1 MERPLP
7 ETLRHAV
14 NDDVLSYLNGK
25 SAHSDIAE
33 ALLNAVKPLGDV
45 QHFCPDPA
53 QYKYLAVSTLGVI
66 FGVAT
71 GMNMIAFRLDATFKE
86 RALRTGAD
94 DAPQVGSHW
103 VSFAPFRNDWPRVD
117 LEFWAR
123 KAYVFARETKL

>member
-7 ETLRHAV
+7 DTLRSAV
-14 NDDVLSYLNGK
+14 NEDVLSYVKDK
-25 SAHSDIAE
+25 SAHSDVGG
-33 ALLNAVKPLGDV
+33 ALVQAVKKLGDV

-53 QYKYLAVSTLGVI
+53 QYKYLAVSTQGVI

-71 GMNMIAFRLDATFKE
+71 GMSVIAFRLDSTLKE

-94 DAPQVGSHW
+94 DAQKVGRNW
-103 VSFAPFRNDWPRVD
+103 VSFTLFRSDWPAVD

-123 KAYVFARETKL
+123 KAYVFARETTL

>member
-7 ETLRHAV
+7 ESLRNAF
-14 NDDVLSYLNGK
+14 NGDVLNYLNGK

-33 ALLNAVKPLGDV
+33 ALTNAVKKLGDV
-45 QHFCPDPA
+45 QHFCPNPA
-53 QYKYLAVSTLGVI
+53 QYRYLAVSTQGVI

-71 GMNMIAFRLDATFKE
+71 GMNFIAFQLDATFKD

-94 DAPQVGSHW
+94 DAPDIGPNW
-103 VSFAPFRNDWPRVD
+103 ASFAPFRNDWPQVD

-123 KAYVFARETKL
+123 KAYVFARETKT